1 MTLFSYSISHNFPA
15 LKLWNEKSEAM
26 VKINRVPK
34 KASIRAIKGDIF
46 VSSEIRRMKGNLHTP
61 ILIKVAPV
69 NHGLQ
74 CTMVNPFVAESLVL
88 FTFIEIME
96 TICEKAIT

>member
-1 MTLFSYSISHNFPA
+1 
-15 LKLWNEKSEAM
+15 
-26 VKINRVPK
+26 
-34 KASIRAIKGDIF
+34 
-46 VSSEIRRMKGNLHTP
+46 MKGNLHTP

-96 TICEKAIT
+96 TICEKAFT

>member
-1 MTLFSYSISHNFPA
+1 
-15 LKLWNEKSEAM
+15 
-26 VKINRVPK
+26 
-34 KASIRAIKGDIF
+34 
-46 VSSEIRRMKGNLHTP
+46 MKGNLHTP

-96 TICEKAIT
+96 TICEKAFKRAFKSNGC

>member
-1 MTLFSYSISHNFPA
+1 MAFIA
-15 LKLWNEKSEAM
+15 K
-26 VKINRVPK
+26 R
-34 KASIRAIKGDIF
+34 
-46 VSSEIRRMKGNLHTP
+46 NLHTP
-61 ILIKVAPV
+61 ILIKAAPV

-96 TICEKAIT
+96 TICEKAFT